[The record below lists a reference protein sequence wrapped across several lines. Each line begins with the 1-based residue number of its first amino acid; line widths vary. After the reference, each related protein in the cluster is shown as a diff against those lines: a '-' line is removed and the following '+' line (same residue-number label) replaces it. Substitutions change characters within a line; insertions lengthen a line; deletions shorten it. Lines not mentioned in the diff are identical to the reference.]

1 MLEMR
6 DAGIG
11 SAQCGMPMGRSV
23 RLVASMRDGDG
34 TRYTGLGVVRPKF
47 FISVVVPSVESDG
60 RGFGI
65 LACSITCWHAK
76 MCQRITSHYISEST
90 RFSWHL
96 IDALGWSKLSKY
108 LEIHVSFFEFL
119 FFPCPTLFLLFEQI
133 LLNHLPTDWVVELL
147 VLLKCADSQ
156 IAIRLV

>member
-47 FISVVVPSVESDG
+47 LSRWLFRVLKVMVVV
-60 RGFGI
+60 
-65 LACSITCWHAK
+65 LA
-76 MCQRITSHYISEST
+76 
-90 RFSWHL
+90 F
-96 IDALGWSKLSKY
+96 
-108 LEIHVSFFEFL
+108 
-119 FFPCPTLFLLFEQI
+119 
-133 LLNHLPTDWVVELL
+133 
-147 VLLKCADSQ
+147 
-156 IAIRLV
+156 